1 MYLTSGFET
10 LLEQLSLFKRERFVV
25 YGYDRTDTRGN
36 LDYRPF
42 DREQFMDD
50 LASAKAVVATAGFT
64 LISEALF
71 LRKPYLALPMT
82 GQFEQQLNGYML
94 EKLGYGKNVRD
105 VTADAVGNFLYR
117 LPEYADQ
124 LRAYDATD
132 NRAILSKL
140 DELLVDELAAL
151 REFYDRRR
159 RCPR

>member
-1 MYLTSGFET
+1 M
-10 LLEQLSLFKRERFVV
+10 V
-25 YGYDRTDTRGN
+25 YGYDRTDTRSN

-105 VTADAVGNFLYR
+105 VTADAVGNFLYHV
-117 LPEYADQ
+117 PEYAEQ

-140 DELLVDELAAL
+140 DELLVNELAAL

-159 RCPR
+159 R